1 MATKKAAKKTAKKAA
16 TGKTRPAMV
25 AAAATATP
33 ADEKHDAIYG
43 CIVKVFHD
51 AGLPHISTPDVKI
64 VWSKLTDPPNII
76 EQLGNGVRDCIIGQ
90 GFKCAGLAGLF
101 QILQDKNKV
110 TTVSALID
118 LIDPV
123 VTK

>member
-1 MATKKAAKKTAKKAA
+1 MATKKATNKATNA
-16 TGKTRPAMV
+16 SGTTPAAM
-25 AAAATATP
+25 AAAAPTATK

-43 CIVKVFHD
+43 CIVKIFHD

-76 EQLGNGVRDCIIGQ
+76 EQLGNGIRDCIIGQ
-90 GFKCAGLAGLF
+90 GFKCTGLAGLF
-101 QILQDKNKV
+101 QILQNKNKV
-110 TTVSALID
+110 TTVSALVD
-118 LIDPV
+118 LIEPV